1 MSNEITTHRVQR
13 FFDGITIL
21 AQQKMSRLR
30 PIVRNETGISA
41 KQAFFDQ
48 IGSTTMQEKTTRHT
62 DTPIIEIPHRR
73 RSVTMKSYETADLV
87 GKHDLNTIIND
98 PTSSY
103 GQVMAMA
110 AGRKIDEIVADKFFS
125 SAQTDETGSTTTP
138 WPGAAF
144 EIASGS
150 VGLTIAKVLAAKR
163 VLDENENDPSVRRH
177 GVMSAKQI
185 EDLLNTTEVASS
197 DFNTVKALAQGEINS
212 YCGFQ
217 FTRYEGLPV
226 TSTTNRNCPFYLET
240 SMLLA
245 FGIDVTG
252 QVSDRPDKSHD
263 TQIYY
268 SFRAGATRM
277 DETGV
282 INVLSDEA

>member
-1 MSNEITTHRVQR
+1 MSSEIETHRVQR

-21 AQQKMSRLR
+21 AQQRMSRLR
-30 PIVRNETGISA
+30 GIVRNETGVVA

-48 IGSTTMQEKTTRHT
+48 IGSTTMQEKTPRHA

-73 RSVTMKSYETADLV
+73 RSVTMRFFETADLV
-87 GKHDLNTIIND
+87 AKSDLLTVIND

-110 AGRKIDEIVADKFFS
+110 AGRKIDEIIAAEFF
-125 SAQTDETGSTTTP
+125 ATANTGETGSDT
-138 WPGAAF
+138 AAF
-144 EIASGS
+144 SSDYAITHGS

-163 VLDENENDPSVRRH
+163 ILDEAENDPAVKRH
-177 GVMSAKQI
+177 AGVSAKQV

-212 YCGFQ
+212 YAGFN
-217 FTRYEGLPV
+217 FTRYEGFDV
-226 TSTTNRNCPFYLET
+226 TGNIRDNPFYLET
-240 SMLLA
+240 SILVA
-245 FGIDVTG
+245 FGQDVQG
-252 QVSDRPDKSHD
+252 QISDRADKSHD
-263 TQIYY
+263 QQIYY

-282 INVLSDEA
+282 VKVQNDES

>member
-1 MSNEITTHRVQR
+1 
-13 FFDGITIL
+13 
-21 AQQKMSRLR
+21 
-30 PIVRNETGISA
+30 
-41 KQAFFDQ
+41 
-48 IGSTTMQEKTTRHT
+48 
-62 DTPIIEIPHRR
+62 
-73 RSVTMKSYETADLV
+73 
-87 GKHDLNTIIND
+87 
-98 PTSSY
+98 
-103 GQVMAMA
+103 MA
-110 AGRKIDEIVADKFFS
+110 AGRKIDEIIADEFFGTAS
-125 SAQTDETGSTTTP
+125 TGESGGGT
-138 WPGAAF
+138 AAF
-144 EIASGS
+144 PDGGFVISKGS

-163 VLDENENDPSVRRH
+163 VLDANENDPSVRRH
-177 GVMSAKQI
+177 GVVTAMQV

-217 FTRYEGLPV
+217 FTRYEGLPGG
-226 TSTTNRNCPFYLET
+226 TSRECPFYLET

-252 QVSDRPDKSHD
+252 QISDRPDKSHD

-282 INVLSDEA
+282 IQVVCDES

>member
-1 MSNEITTHRVQR
+1 MSNDIEKHRVQR

-21 AQQKMSRLR
+21 AQQRMSRLR
-30 PIVRNETGISA
+30 GIVRNETGVIA

-48 IGSTTMQEKTTRHT
+48 IGSTTMQEKTTRHA

-73 RSVTMKSYETADLV
+73 RSVIMRFFETADLV
-87 GKHDLNTIIND
+87 AKSDLLTVIND

-110 AGRKIDEIVADKFFS
+110 AGRKIDEIIAAEFFADAK
-125 SAQTDETGSTTTP
+125 TGETGTGTAPFPAGYT
-138 WPGAAF
+138 
-144 EIASGS
+144 IVNGS

-163 VLDENENDPSVRRH
+163 ILDEAENDPSVKRH
-177 GVMSAKQI
+177 AGVSAKQV

-212 YCGFQ
+212 YAGFN
-217 FTRYEGLPV
+217 FTRYEGFDAAGAIRH
-226 TSTTNRNCPFYLET
+226 NPFFLET
-240 SMLLA
+240 SMTVA
-245 FGIDVTG
+245 FGQDVQG
-252 QVSDRPDKSHD
+252 QISDRADKSHD
-263 TQIYY
+263 QQIYY

-282 INVLSDEA
+282 VKVENDES

>member
-30 PIVRNETGISA
+30 PIVRNENGISA

-48 IGSTTMQEKTTRHT
+48 IGSTSMQEKTVRHA

-73 RSVTMKSYETADLV
+73 RAVTMKSYETADLV
-87 GKHDLNTIIND
+87 GKHDLNTVIND

-110 AGRKIDEIVADKFFS
+110 AGRKVDEIITDQFFGTAS
-125 SAQTDETGSTTTP
+125 TGESGTGTAA
-138 WPGAAF
+138 WPAGSF
-144 EIASGS
+144 EVASGS

-163 VLDENENDPSVRRH
+163 VLDANENDPSVRRH
-177 GVMSAKQI
+177 AVVTAMQV
-185 EDLLNTTEVASS
+185 EDLLNTTEIASS
-197 DFNTVKALAQGEINS
+197 DFNTVKALAQGEISS
-212 YCGFQ
+212 YCGFN
-217 FTRYEGLPV
+217 FTRYEGLPKTV
-226 TSTTNRNCPFYLET
+226 NDRNCPFFLET
-240 SMLLA
+240 SMVLA

-252 QVSDRPDKSHD
+252 QISDRPDKSHD

-282 INVLSDEA
+282 IKVLSDES